1 MNKVSR
7 FLKHSSLVIAVCL
20 SSISSTLSAAPGT
33 IENSPLFLANRA
45 EPNIFFMVDDSGSMD
60 VEFMTPETSIPGFGG
75 VMRLGGGTGSF
86 DNGVYLYLFGEGC
99 TAIDVATNPTPAC
112 DSAGEI
118 DDPDTHNS
126 WNGTSG
132 VNTYDTEYTLPTQA
146 FIDSVYP
153 TAGQTAQQRG
163 VWRGRNSDYNQLYY
177 NPDVEYLP
185 WIGTNDAG
193 NPFPDYKDKVTFPAG
208 SPQTVVPIDAYYAG
222 GATFDLTA
230 THNIPVER
238 IDGTDDEMSFYP
250 AAYWVWEDT
259 DGDTLVDANIL
270 DDNHGRVV
278 IASGS
283 PVCAGGLTETRA
295 NQITNN
301 CMMRSYDDEIR
312 NFANWFV
319 YHRKRDYESKYAM
332 SYVIDPAKN
341 VRMGHATIN
350 NQGVAQIPL
359 NSMNIDSLSGNK
371 AALLDAMYQMDAIGG
386 TPLRRALERAGNYYE
401 CSGTT
406 PFGNPGSCGIQ
417 TTPAATPPGACQQNF
432 TILISD
438 GEYNGG
444 NPAVGNEDGDADS
457 FTATYYPTGTPV
469 VQNFSFAGE
478 PYADAETN
486 SLADVAMDYYERDLA
501 AGLLNKVPITCGV
514 DENPAQHMVTF
525 GVGFG
530 VSGTVD
536 LSTVPAHPQR
546 GYASGNCT
554 DTTPGA
560 DFTWSTGAINTGP
573 ERIDDMVHAAYNG
586 RGEYVSAQNPQ
597 GLSDSLNGT
606 LRRIASR
613 TGAASAVALDASSL
627 SANSTAYF
635 AKFNSAT
642 WEGELSAFPIDN
654 TGVISATPDWDAH
667 TLLEAKAATDRAV
680 VTFNPASGTFT
691 GIPFRTLGSLTTAQQ
706 NDLKTTTTGLLDGAG
721 TANTD
726 AQARLD
732 YLRGDHSCEASSTAT
747 CSATGKIFRDRI
759 LNAATFPNPAR
770 YKLGDIIHSSPV
782 YVGVPPLALPNR
794 DPFGVDGERHRDF
807 KYGIAA
813 ASDAF
818 TSGKNASNRTPMIYV
833 GSNDG
838 MLHAFN
844 ANTGEEIWGYIPNSL
859 FATGNS
865 DGLHKLTETDYEHKY
880 YVDLDP
886 TVVDAFIETS
896 PGISDWHTV
905 LVGGLRAGGKGLF
918 AIDVTDPDEIIDE
931 VTATQRESKLA
942 SRVMW
947 EFSSADDID
956 MGLSYSQ
963 PQIVPIGDTGMATP
977 IKYYVVFGNGYNST
991 NTATGSNPY
1000 SSKLFILKLEG
1011 PDDGVWDEGTDY
1023 WKIDS
1028 ELPSGLGTGSG
1039 GSFVAY
1045 TENDRNGMSTPAVA
1059 DSDSDGIADTVY
1071 AGDLKGRVW
1080 AFDINGTN
1088 ENSWDVYQSGGNP
1101 NPLFTATDG
1110 DGGAGNE
1117 QPITSKPAL
1126 GFNTE
1131 VATVASGG
1139 GKNTPNLMVYVGTG
1153 SYLTTADLAD
1163 TNTQSFYAIWDSGES
1178 AAGHTVDRSTPADSD
1193 LVEQT
1198 ISTDTA
1204 VNGDTVRIIDPTS
1217 PVNYPT
1223 DFGWYMDLPTS
1234 GERVIVDPQVL
1245 AGIAF
1250 FSTVIPSTDPCGFGG
1265 TSWSMFADAM
1275 TGTAPSQSLVDF
1287 DSSGGIDAGDET
1299 SGGHVAA
1306 GTSEDRIIFDSTTAG
1321 GGGGGGGLN
1330 CPSGFQKY
1338 IEIITLSDGTTKSIE
1353 KCLPNGT
1360 KLGRAS
1366 WRELGF

>member
-45 EPNIFFMVDDSGSMD
+45 EPNIFFMVDDSGSMNAD
-60 VEFMTPETSIPGFGG
+60 MLTPESVGGWGG
-75 VMRLGGGTGSF
+75 VMQITDGADTRDYRFLFDSNNNNGRILPSQAIMDTTYTGAAYTASVEGT
-86 DNGVYLYLFGEGC
+86 
-99 TAIDVATNPTPAC
+99 
-112 DSAGEI
+112 
-118 DDPDTHNS
+118 
-126 WNGTSG
+126 
-132 VNTYDTEYTLPTQA
+132 
-146 FIDSVYP
+146 
-153 TAGQTAQQRG
+153 
-163 VWRGRNSDYNQLYY
+163 WRGRNSDYNGLYY
-177 NPDVEYLP
+177 DPTRIYKPWAGFDSAGNEYANIDITTPVNAPVDPYLP
-185 WIGTNDAG
+185 AGATYRLDADNTVTTNDLDG
-193 NPFPDYKDKVTFPAG
+193 NNLAFTY
-208 SPQTVVPIDAYYAG
+208 
-222 GATFDLTA
+222 
-230 THNIPVER
+230 
-238 IDGTDDEMSFYP
+238 YP
-250 AAYWVWEDT
+250 ARYWVWIDT
-259 DGDTLVDANIL
+259 SGEGNVDAIDQHTL
-270 DDNHGRVV
+270 IEIKAGT
-278 IASGS
+278 A
-283 PVCAGGLTETRA
+283 VCAAGTAATKAQQVAGA
-295 NQITNN
+295 G
-301 CMMRSYDDEIR
+301 CMLRPYAEEMQ
-312 NFANWFV
+312 NFANWFS
-319 YHRKRDYESKYAM
+319 YHRSRELTAKYSM
-332 SYVIDPAKN
+332 SQVMANATN
-341 VRMGHATIN
+341 VRMGVATIN
-350 NQGVAQIPL
+350 ENVTAAQVGMASMDNLYTVGGNKRNLLNAMAQI
-359 NSMNIDSLSGNK
+359 NSTNS
-371 AALLDAMYQMDAIGG
+371 
-386 TPLRRALERAGNYYE
+386 TPLRNALERAGNYYS
-401 CSGTT
+401 CSGNRPNFSVAST
-406 PFGNPGSCGIQ
+406 CAIQ
-417 TTPAATPPGACQQNF
+417 KTPAGAAPGACQQNF
-432 TILISD
+432 TILMSD
-438 GEYNGG
+438 GERNGG
-444 NPAVGNEDGDADS
+444 NPGVGNSDAAN
-457 FTATYYPTGTPV
+457 TT
-469 VQNFSFAGE
+469 FSGFE
-478 PYADAETN
+478 PYQDGESNT
-486 SLADVAMDYYERDLA
+486 LADVAMEYYATDLDA
-501 AGLLNKVPITCGV
+501 VLPDNVPMICGV
-514 DENPAQHMVTF
+514 DENSAQHMVTYT
-525 GVGFG
+525 VGFG
-530 VSGTVD
+530 VTGDLD
-536 LSTVPAHPQR
+536 LSTIPAHPKL
-546 GYASGNCT
+546 GIPAGCT
-554 DTTPGA
+554 TSPAAA
-560 DFTWSTGAINTGP
+560 DFPWATGAIDTGA
-573 ERIDDMVHAAYNG
+573 ERIDDMVHAAFNG
-586 RGEYVSAQNPQ
+586 RGEYLSAQDPEA
-597 GLSDSLNGT
+597 LSDSLNNA
-606 LRRIASR
+606 LRSIASR
-613 TGAASAVALDASSL
+613 TGAASAVALDSSSL

-642 WEGELSAFPIDN
+642 WEGELSAFPIDPSG
-654 TGVISATPDWDAH
+654 TISATSDWDAH
-667 TLLEAKAATDRAV
+667 TLLEAKAPTDRAI
-680 VTFNPASGTFT
+680 VTFNPASATFT

-706 NDLKTTTTGLLDGAG
+706 NDLKTTTTGLLDVTG

-732 YLRGDHSCEASSTAT
+732 YLRGDHSCEVTSTAT
-747 CSATGKIFRDRI
+747 CSATSRLFRDRI

-794 DPFGVDGERHRDF
+794 DPFGVDGERHRDY
-807 KYGIAA
+807 KYGIAS

-818 TSGKNASNRTPMIYV
+818 ASGNNASNRTPMIYV

-886 TVVDAFIETS
+886 TVVDAFIETA
-896 PGISDWHTV
+896 PGVSNWHTV
-905 LVGGLRAGGKGLF
+905 LVGGLRAGGRGLF
-918 AIDVTDPDEIIDE
+918 AIDVTDPDEIINE
-931 VTATQRESKLA
+931 VTASQRESKLA

-947 EFSSADDID
+947 EFSSADDVD

-963 PQIVPIGDTGMATP
+963 PQIVPIGDKGMATP

-1011 PDDGVWDEGTDY
+1011 PDDGVWDEGVDY

-1028 ELPSGLGTGSG
+1028 ELPAGTGTGSG
-1039 GSFVAY
+1039 ASFIAY

-1080 AFDINGTN
+1080 AFDITGTN
-1088 ENSWDVYQSGGNP
+1088 ENSWDVYQSSGSP

-1126 GFNTE
+1126 GFNSQ

-1139 GKNTPNLMVYVGTG
+1139 GVNTPNLMVYVGTG
-1153 SYLTTADLAD
+1153 SYLTSSDLSVSD
-1163 TNTQSFYAIWDSGES
+1163 TQSFYAIWDSGES
-1178 AAGHTVDRSTPADSD
+1178 AAGHTVDRTTPANSD
-1193 LVEQT
+1193 LVKQT

-1234 GERVIVDPQVL
+1234 GERVIVDPEVL

-1275 TGTAPSQSLVDF
+1275 TGTAPSQSIVDF

-1299 SGGHVAA
+1299 SGGYVAA

-1321 GGGGGGGLN
+1321 SGGGGGGGGGLN
-1330 CPSGFQKY
+1330 CPDGFQKY
-1338 IEIITLSDGTTKSIE
+1338 IEIITLSDGTTKSVE

-1366 WRELGF
+1366 WRELKF